1 MRILITGHTSG
12 LGKYLF
18 GQYIDDQHEVF
29 GASRLTGLD
38 LDKDVSQVVLL
49 GQNCD
54 LVILNTNAGQMEI
67 LEALAGK
74 TKVVVMGSIAGQYD
88 QLIQS
93 DYSNKKKQL
102 AERCKSLSLDPNTSL
117 LHLTISMLE
126 DAVSTDKGISYKQ
139 VYKIINDWIDNPC
152 YNNVDFE
159 FKLTPFTI
167 EQIKNKFGATDESI
181 KRITSNICDDTKRK
195 ILPNT

>member
-1 MRILITGHTSG
+1 MRIFITGHTSG

-18 GQYIDDQHEVF
+18 GQYIKDQHEVF
-29 GASRLTGLD
+29 GASRLTGID
-38 LDKDVSQVVLL
+38 LEQDTDNAILL
-49 GQNCD
+49 GQTCD
-54 LVILNTNAGQMEI
+54 LVILNTNAGQLPM

-93 DYSNKKKQL
+93 DYSSKKKLL
-102 AERCKSLSLDPNTSL
+102 AERCRSISLDPNVSL

-126 DAVSTDKGISYKQ
+126 DAVSTDKGISFVQ
-139 VYKIINDWIDNPC
+139 VYKIINDWLDNPC

>member
-1 MRILITGHTSG
+1 MRIFITGHTSG

-18 GQYIDDQHEVF
+18 GQFIKDGHEVI
-29 GASRLTGLD
+29 GASRLSGLD
-38 LDKDVSQVVLL
+38 LEQDVSKVIPVAET
-49 GQNCD
+49 CD
-54 LVILNTNAGQMEI
+54 IVILNTNAGQ
-67 LEALAGK
+67 LPLLDALAGK
-74 TKVVVMGSIAGQYD
+74 TNLVVMGSIAGQYD

-93 DYSNKKKQL
+93 DYSRKKKLL
-102 AERCKSLSLDPNTSL
+102 AERCRSLSLDPKVTL

-126 DAVSTDKGISYKQ
+126 DAVSTDTGIPFTD
-139 VYKIINDWIDNPC
+139 VYKVINDWINNSC

-167 EQIKNKFGATDESI
+167 EQIKTKFGATDESI
-181 KRITSNICDDTKRK
+181 KRLTSNMCNDTKRK